1 MLLQYFSEKIDTLFS
16 SLTKDLMDPENTME
30 QTFGF
35 VQELKTATEKY
46 FHLKKLFWKVKD
58 VLSILI
64 MR

>member
-64 MR
+64 ML